1 MPGIM
6 TGFFIYGVYMAY
18 QPELMRPELQRD
30 NANRNGLN
38 IQQPGE
44 GNWREGFFDD
54 PENAVDH
61 SKSFSL
67 GDVLPTAG
75 VGVAQSVQGTG
86 ELARGLGDA
95 LIHTPLKTSAS
106 IVNELSRMGLPG
118 VATIEDIFS
127 GAGKS
132 ADKTIDVLPDGKN
145 KVTDAVGK
153 GLKTTGKGVSDVAGA
168 VKDWSYDKMSPG
180 AQRALSTPM
189 NEGWDD
195 PAVWVAKGTNLI
207 GSIVPDLAAG
217 GITKK
222 VGEVALKKSLTG
234 ALEKKFLTAGLSPE
248 KAAAY
253 ASESVS
259 KAMPDLFQAG
269 MVTSATASAQGSE
282 AMNAADAVRNADYS
296 ELSKSPKFQQTFYAI
311 DDDPQ
316 YAELSDRQ
324 KMDMAKERV
333 ADEVRAQLATDPQSL
348 VVNALAA
355 KLGDAQLVNLALRGT
370 AKSVASGVA
379 RNVAEQAGINAAQAG
394 FSRYQENAALR
405 DTAGMDVPEWQGV
418 GDASLEGGLMGGAMG
433 GPFGAIAGLRGKRQ
447 AEAGAVARQDASR
460 QAMDEKAQRA
470 REMAQDSPYTKPA
483 DPVENYR
490 QQFSGLSRDELLQH
504 YADADLAHENDVDAV
519 YRKHAANG
527 LLKEMDRADQLK
539 GIVGEMQG
547 KPRNEVLKEYRD
559 LNEKDKRNATEQM
572 RWEAAREVL
581 KPQPKATEQ
590 LQPAQNTSAQN
601 TARRPLY
608 DADNL
613 DVPAFMRD
621 PRFRDFTDEPTEV
634 QQHLTRGNAPTPE
647 ELVHEQMAKGDAG
660 PTDYELAERPRLPS
674 PGDIHP
680 GQGYPMP
687 GEVRHMSDEP
697 PAGRGGRYTT
707 TGEVQ
712 GQSYEKGR
720 QSASPESVQRQGETF
735 RGEQSYRELPAPEHQ
750 GLPRLEEAKSENAET
765 VNTERDTTPEVDEGE
780 QNQSQPGVQE
790 QAKTESPRA
799 VTEKSGEKIDDFGE
813 VIHGAAKHRHAALSE
828 ELNTDKTAEDYRTQP
843 LSKLFP
849 KPDYEKM
856 AAEGTD
862 NKTLAMLAL
871 LRNMIPA
878 KPRVSH
884 RLNRW
889 AKQVEEVRDT
899 AGQLLD
905 GSLPADKFIDRIS
918 QEKGSHYR
926 EIVNTWEMLHRLS
939 P

>member
-1 MPGIM
+1 
-6 TGFFIYGVYMAY
+6 MAY

-30 NANRNGLN
+30 NGNRNGLN

-44 GNWREGFFDD
+44 GNWRDGFFDD

-61 SKSFSL
+61 SKSFSR

-75 VGVAQSVQGTG
+75 VGIAQSVQGTG

-95 LIHTPLKTSAS
+95 LIHTPLKTSAR

-127 GAGKS
+127 GAGKG
-132 ADKTIDVLPDGKN
+132 ADKTIDALPDGKN

-180 AQRALSTPM
+180 AQRALNTPM
-189 NEGWDD
+189 SEGWDD

-217 GITKK
+217 SITKK

-282 AMNAADAVRNADYS
+282 AMNASDAVRNADYS

-370 AKSVASGVA
+370 AKSVASGIA
-379 RNVAEQAGINAAQAG
+379 RNVAEQAGINAAQAS

-433 GPFGAIAGLRGKRQ
+433 VPFGAIAGLRGKRQ

-527 LLKEMDRADQLK
+527 LLKEMDRADKLK

-547 KPRNEVLKEYRD
+547 KPRNEI
-559 LNEKDKRNATEQM
+559 
-572 RWEAAREVL
+572 
-581 KPQPKATEQ
+581 
-590 LQPAQNTSAQN
+590 
-601 TARRPLY
+601 
-608 DADNL
+608 
-613 DVPAFMRD
+613 
-621 PRFRDFTDEPTEV
+621 
-634 QQHLTRGNAPTPE
+634 
-647 ELVHEQMAKGDAG
+647 
-660 PTDYELAERPRLPS
+660 LAE
-674 PGDIHP
+674 
-680 GQGYPMP
+680 
-687 GEVRHMSDEP
+687 
-697 PAGRGGRYTT
+697 
-707 TGEVQ
+707 
-712 GQSYEKGR
+712 
-720 QSASPESVQRQGETF
+720 
-735 RGEQSYRELPAPEHQ
+735 YRELT
-750 GLPRLEEAKSENAET
+750 RKTSVT
-765 VNTERDTTPEVDEGE
+765 R
-780 QNQSQPGVQE
+780 QSKCAG
-790 QAKTESPRA
+790 K
-799 VTEKSGEKIDDFGE
+799 
-813 VIHGAAKHRHAALSE
+813 RH
-828 ELNTDKTAEDYRTQP
+828 
-843 LSKLFP
+843 
-849 KPDYEKM
+849 
-856 AAEGTD
+856 
-862 NKTLAMLAL
+862 
-871 LRNMIPA
+871 
-878 KPRVSH
+878 
-884 RLNRW
+884 
-889 AKQVEEVRDT
+889 VRC
-899 AGQLLD
+899 
-905 GSLPADKFIDRIS
+905 
-918 QEKGSHYR
+918 
-926 EIVNTWEMLHRLS
+926 
-939 P
+939 

>member
-1 MPGIM
+1 MPCIM

-132 ADKTIDVLPDGKN
+132 ADKTIDALPDGKN

-180 AQRALSTPM
+180 AQRALNTPM
-189 NEGWDD
+189 SEGWDD

-234 ALEKKFLTAGLSPE
+234 ALEKKFFTAGLSPE

-253 ASESVS
+253 ARESVS

-379 RNVAEQAGINAAQAG
+379 RNVAEQAGINAAQVG

-433 GPFGAIAGLRGKRQ
+433 VPFGAIAGLRGKRQ

-539 GIVGEMQG
+539 GIVGEMQS

-613 DVPAFMRD
+613 DV
-621 PRFRDFTDEPTEV
+621 
-634 QQHLTRGNAPTPE
+634 
-647 ELVHEQMAKGDAG
+647 
-660 PTDYELAERPRLPS
+660 
-674 PGDIHP
+674 
-680 GQGYPMP
+680 
-687 GEVRHMSDEP
+687 
-697 PAGRGGRYTT
+697 
-707 TGEVQ
+707 
-712 GQSYEKGR
+712 
-720 QSASPESVQRQGETF
+720 
-735 RGEQSYRELPAPEHQ
+735 
-750 GLPRLEEAKSENAET
+750 
-765 VNTERDTTPEVDEGE
+765 
-780 QNQSQPGVQE
+780 
-790 QAKTESPRA
+790 
-799 VTEKSGEKIDDFGE
+799 
-813 VIHGAAKHRHAALSE
+813 
-828 ELNTDKTAEDYRTQP
+828 
-843 LSKLFP
+843 
-849 KPDYEKM
+849 
-856 AAEGTD
+856 
-862 NKTLAMLAL
+862 
-871 LRNMIPA
+871 
-878 KPRVSH
+878 
-884 RLNRW
+884 
-889 AKQVEEVRDT
+889 
-899 AGQLLD
+899 
-905 GSLPADKFIDRIS
+905 
-918 QEKGSHYR
+918 
-926 EIVNTWEMLHRLS
+926 
-939 P
+939 